1 MMEATLPV
9 YQPVSGLDTPSDDI
23 TDEAAMIQILHWIGI
38 INPEHRATIIQD
50 CFANFRD
57 LVRLDERNI
66 NNMIKELSSRTQA
79 DGRIN
84 LGTKKSKLMMG
95 LLHWAKDFGR
105 VSERPTISGLN
116 QDDFLSQLEVAI
128 ERADYRSRAADQLST
143 RAKESDPGPLKSEK
157 EWKDWEQKFTNYAG
171 CHFGSAGVP
180 LSYVIRKNDEPSPSD
195 KSLKFV
201 ARTIASAPLSGTAY
215 EHDSLQVHEML
226 VNFTTGQP
234 SHAWIKSV
242 EKFEDG
248 RRSMKALREHFEGKG
263 NATRNLAEANRLRE
277 SLHYKNERSLS
288 FEKFL
293 SMMQEMFNI
302 YSKEDQELS
311 EKAKID
317 LLFAKVQHQG
327 LQAAIEALRT
337 KEVEGIELTYTAAA
351 NHLATT
357 VARLSAITGGRN
369 VSAVGVNSGG
379 GNGIYNA
386 DGSIK
391 TGHISNWRSLSEEDR
406 SKVFEERKRLGVG
419 KKKGGGKSGGGGNDQ
434 QAANT
439 LKQLRQQNKKQRRK
453 IKALMKKSPDDD
465 GSDSDDEDTAQ
476 DAGDQFGGK
485 NSKKKLK
492 FK

>member
-1 MMEATLPV
+1 MEATAAPA
-9 YQPVSGLDTPSDDI
+9 YQPVTGLDTPPEDI
-23 TDEAAMIQILHWIGI
+23 SNDEAMIQILHWIGI
-38 INPEHRATIIQD
+38 TNPEHKNTIIRD

-84 LGTKKSKLMMG
+84 LGTKKSKLMIG

-105 VSERPTISGLN
+105 VSEKPTISGLN
-116 QDDFLSQLEVAI
+116 QDDFMNQLEIAI
-128 ERADYRSRAADQLST
+128 ERADYRSRASEQLST

-157 EWKDWEQKFTNYAG
+157 EWKDWEQKFSNYAG

-180 LSYVIRKNDEPSPSD
+180 LSYVIRKNDDPDPSA
-195 KSLKFV
+195 KGLKFV
-201 ARTIASAPLSGTAY
+201 ARTIASAPLSGTAF

-242 EKFEDG
+242 ERFEDG

-277 SLHYKNERSLS
+277 TLHYKNERSLS

-311 EKAKID
+311 EKTKID
-317 LLFAKVQHQG
+317 LLFSKVQHQG

-357 VARLSAITGGRN
+357 VARLTAVTGGRN
-369 VSAVGVNSGG
+369 VSAVGVSGNSGS
-379 GNGIYNA
+379 GIYNA

-391 TGHISNWRSLSEEDR
+391 TGHISNWRSLSEEER
-406 SKVFEERKRLGVG
+406 SKVYEERKRLGVG
-419 KKKGGGKSGGGGNDQ
+419 KKKGGDKGGSGTDQ

-453 IKALMKKSPDDD
+453 IKALMRKSPDGE
-465 GSDSDDEDTAQ
+465 GSDSDDLEVH

-485 NSKKKLK
+485 NAKKKSK
-492 FK
+492 SN

>member
-1 MMEATLPV
+1 
-9 YQPVSGLDTPSDDI
+9 
-23 TDEAAMIQILHWIGI
+23 
-38 INPEHRATIIQD
+38 
-50 CFANFRD
+50 
-57 LVRLDERNI
+57 
-66 NNMIKELSSRTQA
+66 MIKELSSRTQA

-84 LGTKKSKLMMG
+84 LGTKKSKLMIG

-105 VSERPTISGLN
+105 VSEKPTISGLN
-116 QDDFLSQLEVAI
+116 QDDFMNQLEIAI
-128 ERADYRSRAADQLST
+128 ERADYRSRASEQLST

-157 EWKDWEQKFTNYAG
+157 EWKDWEQKFSNYAG

-180 LSYVIRKNDEPSPSD
+180 LSYVIRKNDDPDPSA
-195 KSLKFV
+195 KGLKFV
-201 ARTIASAPLSGTAY
+201 ARTIASAPLSGTAF

-242 EKFEDG
+242 ERFEDG

-277 SLHYKNERSLS
+277 TLHYKNERSLS

-311 EKAKID
+311 EKTKID
-317 LLFAKVQHQG
+317 LLFSKVQHQG

-357 VARLSAITGGRN
+357 VARLTAVTGGRN
-369 VSAVGVNSGG
+369 VSAVGVSGNSGS
-379 GNGIYNA
+379 GIYNA

-391 TGHISNWRSLSEEDR
+391 TGHISNWRSLSEEER
-406 SKVFEERKRLGVG
+406 SKVYEERKRLGVG
-419 KKKGGGKSGGGGNDQ
+419 KKKGGDKGGSGTDQ

-453 IKALMKKSPDDD
+453 IKALMRKSPDGE
-465 GSDSDDEDTAQ
+465 GSDSDDLEVH

-485 NSKKKLK
+485 NAKKKSK
-492 FK
+492 SN